1 MTPLPATLSTLVE
14 DAIRAD
20 HGCDECYQSADAF
33 AEMRLAGTS
42 AAEAMPLV
50 EAHLAM
56 CPGCRDEFEALLG
69 ALRAEA
75 ARDAAAPAGAP
86 ARRWWSRRTR

>member
-14 DAIRAD
+14 DAVRAE

-33 AEMRLAGTS
+33 AEMRLAGKS

-56 CPGCRDEFEALLG
+56 CPGCRDEFEALVT

-75 ARDAAAPAGAP
+75 AREAAAPPGAP
-86 ARRWWSRRTR
+86 ARPWWHRWTR